1 VGLTP
6 PLSRPGGLQILICI
20 LDVISRIWIYIYI
33 YERADLMLVRKLKL
47 RGHL

>member
-1 VGLTP
+1 MCCNSKFVRMTEIVYVV
-6 PLSRPGGLQILICI
+6 S
-20 LDVISRIWIYIYI
+20 DMTHIYI